1 MKVSFQW
8 LNQYVD
14 VSDLTAE
21 ALAERLTQGGI
32 EVDGIEA
39 CNLGVDHVVVGEVIT
54 KEKHPD
60 AEKLSVCQVD
70 VGAGELLQIVCGASN
85 VAAGQKVPVAL
96 VGASLPGDI
105 KIKRAKLR
113 GVESQGMICSAKE
126 LGMNEKWIPKEFKE
140 GILVLPKETDKG
152 ANVVS
157 LLGLDDRILDLDLTP
172 NRADCLSMLGVAY
185 EVAALLDRSV
195 RLPAT
200 HPHQGEG
207 SGNVQATNAKSVG
220 IKIVA
225 EDGCSHYSAGVIEGV
240 TIAASPLWMQQ
251 RLVAAGVRPINNVVD
266 ITNYVMLEYGQ
277 PLHAF
282 DADLLAEE
290 GQRIEIRYAQSGEQ
304 LVTLDGQQRKLEP
317 HMLLITDGQQPIALA
332 GVMGGAHS
340 EVTLQTTRILL
351 ESARFAGQTVRRTS
365 RELGLR
371 SEASLRFE
379 KEVNPAGVIPAL
391 ERAISLI
398 CQYVGGTSV
407 QEIAQ
412 QQLASLQPKTIQLSV
427 QRVNAR
433 LGTDLQSAMIAHLL
447 QRLGFD
453 VRENGREMEV
463 TVPLRRGDIVREV
476 DLIEEIARLYG
487 YDRIPTTLVQG
498 VTTPGALTKSQRVE
512 RELRKVLTS
521 SGLHE
526 AVTYSLTANERAA
539 GLADLYATPH
549 RIALAMPM
557 SEERSM
563 LRTSLLPHLLEAVSY
578 NRNRNMNDIALFE
591 LGKIFLTD
599 EAQLSQLPREQKVLS
614 VVVTGAKQTDQWDT
628 KPVKVDF
635 YDLKGHLDRTLA
647 HIGIVSAQYEAA
659 TVEGFHPGRTAEI
672 YILLSNGKRGKMGH
686 MGQIHPALQKR
697 LELEDTYVFELD
709 FAMLADAAQLRA
721 EYQILPR
728 YPASSRDIAV
738 IVDRALPAATIVASI
753 QAQARPLLEAIRV
766 FDIFIDEKLGAHK
779 KSIALAL
786 NYRHSERTLT
796 DEEVNT
802 IQLQIIHHLLERYG
816 AELRK

>member
-8 LNQYVD
+8 LNQYLD

-39 CNLGVDHVVVGEVIT
+39 CNHGVDQVVVGEVIS

-140 GILVLPKETDKG
+140 GILVLPTETDKG
-152 ANVVS
+152 ADVVS
-157 LLGLDDRILDLDLTP
+157 LLGLNDEILDLDLTP
-172 NRADCLSMLGVAY
+172 NRADCLSMIGVAY

-195 RLPAT
+195 RLPLT
-200 HPHQGEG
+200 HQGEG
-207 SGNVQATNAKSVG
+207 SSNVPATTAKSVG

-282 DADLLAEE
+282 DADLLANE
-290 GQRIEIRYAQSGEQ
+290 GQRIEIRYAHSGEQ

-351 ESARFAGQTVRRTS
+351 ESARFAGHTVRRIS
-365 RELGLR
+365 RGLGLR

-398 CQYVGGTSV
+398 CQYAGGTSM

-433 LGTDLQSAMIAHLL
+433 LGTDLQSPMIAHLL

-557 SEERSM
+557 SEERSL

-599 EAQLSQLPREQKVLS
+599 EAKLSQLPREQKVLS
-614 VVVTGAKQTDQWDT
+614 VVITGAKQTDQWDT

-635 YDLKGHLDRTLA
+635 YDLKGHLVRALA

-659 TVEGFHPGRTAEI
+659 TVEGFHPGRTAEV
-672 YILLSNGKRGKMGH
+672 YITLSNGKRGKLGTI
-686 MGQIHPALQKR
+686 GQIHPALQKR

-738 IVDRALPAATIVASI
+738 IVDRALPAATFVAAI
-753 QAQARPLLEAIRV
+753 QEQAGPLLEAVRV
-766 FDIFIDEKLGAHK
+766 FDIFIDEKLGEQK

-796 DEEVNT
+796 DEEVNA
-802 IQLQIIHHLLERYG
+802 IQLRIIHHLMERYG